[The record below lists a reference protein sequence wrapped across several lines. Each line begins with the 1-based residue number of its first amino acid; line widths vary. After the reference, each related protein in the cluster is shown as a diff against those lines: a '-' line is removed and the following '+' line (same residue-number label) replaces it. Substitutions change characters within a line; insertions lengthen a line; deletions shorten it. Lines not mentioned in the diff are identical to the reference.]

1 AHEVDDLANTGSN
14 LGCQPVPFSSLSYIH
29 DVVRYKAD
37 NKFQIT
43 QLNAIRSIPAYAPI
57 LFPTSLH
64 LMTTGKSERALL
76 LFLLN
81 RPLTMESLHYRKI
94 SSSPLL
100 PLLQHCGING
110 ALFSLLQSFRAAAL
124 IAEGML

>member
-1 AHEVDDLANTGSN
+1 
-14 LGCQPVPFSSLSYIH
+14 
-29 DVVRYKAD
+29 D

-43 QLNAIRSIPAYAPI
+43 QMNAIRSIPAYAPI

-81 RPLTMESLHYRKI
+81 RPLTMENLHYRKI
-94 SSSPLL
+94 SSSLL
-100 PLLQHCGING
+100 CHSCNTVESTEHYFLWCNRFAQQRLLLRECFDAQRIEFTVSKI
-110 ALFSLLQSFRAAAL
+110 FS
-124 IAEGML
+124 